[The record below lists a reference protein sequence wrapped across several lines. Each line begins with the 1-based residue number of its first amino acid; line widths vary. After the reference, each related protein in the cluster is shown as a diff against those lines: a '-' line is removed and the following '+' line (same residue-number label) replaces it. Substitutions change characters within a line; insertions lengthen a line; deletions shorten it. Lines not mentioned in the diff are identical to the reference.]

1 MNDVDLWNRSTNTME
16 FRDEQKLTQSEKV
29 KNGIFSRK
37 LLFWCRNVILSVFG
51 EAIKGWKGELVWKII
66 SLIPT
71 SLSMKWNVFCFVLCR
86 ALLVV
91 SIRRLDVS
99 VLLRILFSYSA
110 EVAWK
115 GFLTAWGELFCFC
128 PAARCCS
135 LIGPPVTIRNMVEG
149 GASHTADRGTTGVLY
164 WPHAAMGAGNIQSG
178 HGTELYSGAVTSVVV
193 IFKSRTGDV
202 FKFCARQS
210 VTLVKQSVIN
220 CRTSSRTFSV

>member
-1 MNDVDLWNRSTNTME
+1 
-16 FRDEQKLTQSEKV
+16 
-29 KNGIFSRK
+29 
-37 LLFWCRNVILSVFG
+37 
-51 EAIKGWKGELVWKII
+51 
-66 SLIPT
+66 
-71 SLSMKWNVFCFVLCR
+71 MKWNVFCFVLCR
-86 ALLVV
+86 ALPVL
-91 SIRRLDVS
+91 SIRRMDVS

-164 WPHAAMGAGNIQSG
+164 WPHAVMGAGNIQSG
-178 HGTELYSGAVTSVVV
+178 HGTELYSGALTSVVV

-202 FKFCARQS
+202 FKFYASQS
-210 VTLVKQSVIN
+210 ITLVKPSVIN
-220 CRTSSRTFSV
+220 CSTIHSP